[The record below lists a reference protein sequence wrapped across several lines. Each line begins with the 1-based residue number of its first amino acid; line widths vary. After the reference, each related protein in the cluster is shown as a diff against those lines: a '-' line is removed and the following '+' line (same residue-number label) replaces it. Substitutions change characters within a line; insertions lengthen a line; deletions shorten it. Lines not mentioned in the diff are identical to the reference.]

1 MDSRVR
7 VTDADGVSSPLP
19 THLFWNPELSCVSFK
34 EEGDT
39 QVEEEEGK
47 AHEVFRTLNPS
58 HWMQEEVV
66 FLTYCQFSRK
76 QQITVCLFPNLI
88 SQVWTLAPRGME

>member
-1 MDSRVR
+1 MGSRVR

-19 THLFWNPELSCVSFK
+19 THLFWNPELSCGSFK

-39 QVEEEEGK
+39 QVVKEEGK
-47 AHEVFRTLNPS
+47 ACEVFRTLNPS
-58 HWMQEEVV
+58 HLMQEEVV

-76 QQITVCLFPNLI
+76 QQVTVCLFPNLI

>member
-1 MDSRVR
+1 MGSRVR

-19 THLFWNPELSCVSFK
+19 THLFWNPELSCGSFK
-34 EEGDT
+34 EGGDT

-47 AHEVFRTLNPS
+47 ACEVSRTLNPS
-58 HWMQEEVV
+58 HLMQEEFV

-76 QQITVCLFPNLI
+76 QQVTICLFPNLI
-88 SQVWTLAPRGME
+88 SQAWTLAPRGME